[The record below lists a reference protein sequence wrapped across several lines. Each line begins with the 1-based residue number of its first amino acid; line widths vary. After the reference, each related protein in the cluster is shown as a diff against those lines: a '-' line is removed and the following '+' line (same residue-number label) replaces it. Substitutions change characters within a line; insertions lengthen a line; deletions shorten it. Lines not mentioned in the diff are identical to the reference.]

1 MEELKRLKEETAA
14 RLDKYGYNGRKFAES
29 IKKISGYYNGK
40 PARVEV
46 KQPNGDKIEI
56 FL

>member
-1 MEELKRLKEETAA
+1 MEELKRVKEETAA
-14 RLDKYGYNGRKFAES
+14 RLDAFGYNGRKFAES
-29 IKKISGYYNGK
+29 IQKIKGYYNGK

-46 KQPNGDKIEI
+46 KQQNGDKIEI